1 MTDVPALPPTLQAVM
16 AGDTCAGCGLCA
28 GLDPAIGLTRTVEGY
43 IRPVARGVARP
54 ETDALL
60 QQACPG
66 ARVAP
71 WADAPQGHA
80 IWGRYHR
87 CLTAWSTDAEI
98 RHGGSSGGILSALAL
113 FALQTGQVDRVL
125 HVGMDPDAPLLTAI
139 RRSTDRADI
148 LSAAGSR
155 YAPAAPLAELSAEL
169 DRPGRILFIG
179 KPCDAGAMRQ
189 LVRADPALAARIPFI
204 LSFFCAG
211 TSSQR
216 GTGRI
221 LDRLGVAPGD
231 VASFR
236 YRGDGW
242 PGSARAVTHDDRVA
256 TMSYAVSWGEILC
269 KEVQLRCK
277 ICPDGIGGAADLA
290 AGDAWIEDESGYPNF
305 DEADGRSLVLTRSG
319 VGDSLLA
326 AAQAAGAVDTMPL
339 DIDDIMMMQR
349 SQANRRALVAGRM
362 MVLKAAG
369 RFVPAAEGL
378 DLKAASRQAGLKQ
391 KARNTVGMARR
402 LLLGRL

>member
-1 MTDVPALPPTLQAVM
+1 MLPPVLQQVM
-16 AGDTCAGCGLCA
+16 AGDSCAGCGLCA
-28 GLDPAIGLTRTVEGY
+28 ALDPAIGLTRNALGY
-43 IRPVARGVARP
+43 IRPVAKGAARP

-60 QQACPG
+60 RQVCPG

-71 WADAPQGHA
+71 WNDAPRKHP

-87 CLTAWSTDAEI
+87 CLTAWSTSAEI
-98 RHGGSSGGILSALAL
+98 RHIGSSGGILSALAL
-113 FALQTGQVDRVL
+113 YALETGRVDRVL

-139 RRSTDRADI
+139 RRSVDREGV
-148 LSAAGSR
+148 LSGAGSR

-189 LVRADPALAARIPFI
+189 LVRSVPSLAERIPLI

-211 TSSQR
+211 TPSQR
-216 GTGRI
+216 GTDRI
-221 LDRLGVAPGD
+221 LERLGVVEED
-231 VASFR
+231 VVDFR

-242 PGSARAVTHDDRVA
+242 PGTARAITRENRVE
-256 TMSYAVSWGEILC
+256 TMSYATSWGEILC

-290 AGDAWIEDESGYPNF
+290 AGDAWIEDESGYPSF
-305 DEADGRSLVLTRSG
+305 AEADGRSLVLTRTET
-319 VGDSLLA
+319 GDSLLA
-326 AAQAAGAVDTMPL
+326 GAQAAGAVDSAPL
-339 DIDDIMMMQR
+339 DINEIISMQR
-349 SQANRRALVAGRM
+349 SQANRRALVSGRLA
-362 MVLKAAG
+362 VLRAAG
-369 RFVPAAEGL
+369 RFVPVAEGL
-378 DLKAASRQAGLKQ
+378 DLKAASRQASLRE
-391 KARNTVGMARR
+391 KARNTAGIARR